1 MAKPQQEI
9 DGIWAKYKNTLA
21 QLNEVLDDNE
31 ALKNEL
37 NEALDENEALKSE
50 LDLDFTM
57 PADIAE
63 LEAKINSRLGTD
75 A

>member
-9 DGIWAKYKNTLA
+9 DEIWAKYKN
-21 QLNEVLDDNE
+21 
-31 ALKNEL
+31 ALSQL
-37 NEALDENEALKSE
+37 NEALDENEALQSE
-50 LDLDFTM
+50 LNLDFTM

-63 LEAKINSRLGTD
+63 LEAKVEARLGTN

>member
-1 MAKPQQEI
+1 MAQPQQEI
-9 DGIWAKYKNTLA
+9 DGIWAKYRN
-21 QLNEVLDDNE
+21 
-31 ALKNEL
+31 ALTQL
-37 NEALDENEALKSE
+37 NEALDENLALKEE

-63 LEAKINSRLGTD
+63 LEAKIEARLGNN

>member
-1 MAKPQQEI
+1 MAQPQQEI
-9 DGIWAKYKNTLA
+9 DGIWAKYRN
-21 QLNEVLDDNE
+21 
-31 ALKNEL
+31 ALTQL
-37 NEALDENEALKSE
+37 NEALDENLALKDE

-63 LEAKINSRLGTD
+63 LEAKIEARLGTD

>member
-1 MAKPQQEI
+1 MAQPQQEI
-9 DGIWAKYKNTLA
+9 DGIWAKYRN
-21 QLNEVLDDNE
+21 
-31 ALKNEL
+31 ALTQL
-37 NEALDENEALKSE
+37 NEALDENLALKDE

-63 LEAKINSRLGTD
+63 LEAKIEARLGNN

>member
-1 MAKPQQEI
+1 MAKPQEEI
-9 DGIWAKYKNTLA
+9 DLIWAKYKN
-21 QLNEVLDDNE
+21 
-31 ALKNEL
+31 ALSQL
-37 NEALDENEALKSE
+37 NEALDENEALQSE

-63 LEAKINSRLGTD
+63 LEAKIEARLGTD

>member
-1 MAKPQQEI
+1 MAQPQQEI
-9 DGIWAKYKNTLA
+9 DGIWAKYRNAVT
-21 QLNEVLDDNE
+21 Q
-31 ALKNEL
+31 L
-37 NEALDENEALKSE
+37 NEALDENLALKDE

-63 LEAKINSRLGTD
+63 LEAKIEARLGNN

>member
-9 DGIWAKYKNTLA
+9 DDIWAKYKT
-21 QLNEVLDDNE
+21 
-31 ALKNEL
+31 ALSQL
-37 NEALDENEALKSE
+37 NEALDENEALQCE

-57 PADIAE
+57 PADIAA
-63 LEAKINSRLGTD
+63 LEAKVEARLGTN